1 MMPSLIP
8 GFEYDIFIS
17 YRHKDNKGAHWV
29 RDFDDAL
36 KTELEATFKEDIS
49 IYFDENPHDG
59 LLETHN
65 VDKSLEGKLECLIF
79 IPIVSQT
86 YCDAKSFAWQHE
98 LCAFNKLAK
107 EDQFGRDIKLVNGNV
122 ASRILPI
129 KIHDLDAED
138 KALLASELG
147 GVLRAIEFIFKSAGV
162 NRPLRPHED
171 HPHDNLNKTFY
182 RDQINK
188 VANAIKEIIIAM
200 KSMAL
205 NGDHRSER
213 VSPGSQT
220 HARSNEHLPVKQKS
234 SVKKWLLF
242 MLVCI
247 LGGVG
252 SYSYFH
258 KKDVIVSDA
267 EKYIAV
273 LPLHNLSADPNNQFF
288 ADGIVED
295 LLNRLST
302 IEGFK
307 VISRTS
313 SERYRERN
321 EKSLPQIAKEL
332 GVSYI
337 IEGSVQ
343 RDSNK
348 TRINIQL
355 IDAHLDAHIWSKY
368 FDRDFKDIFKIQSE
382 IAIDIAHELNTVLT
396 PQQTTD
402 IQRNRTENIKAYE
415 LYQLGRFYW
424 NKRTIN
430 GYQTGIGYFEK
441 AIAEDPNYGL
451 AYSGLADTY
460 NLMALQEF
468 MDLKTGRDKAVT
480 LALKALELDDRL
492 AEAHTVLGSIYT
504 NVDWSWEAA
513 EKEYRMALDLNPNF
527 STVHHYYSEHL
538 SIVGKHEEARKHI
551 NKALEL
557 DPLSFVIRHVSAKL
571 YFGRGQFHEALAE
584 NQRCNELNKDHRW
597 PAFYDFIINKYLDNG
612 PEALAGFKRY
622 ASIIGVT
629 DPSKADS
636 IYQTSG
642 LNGLIRWGV
651 EFSDS
656 PIHKSEWYAYLGEN
670 EKALEMLE
678 KAFQKQQFN
687 AEFAFYYAFRDL
699 YSTPRFNKIL
709 EQMNLP
715 VHLPAP

>member
-1 MMPSLIP
+1 MALIAFLI
-8 GFEYDIFIS
+8 GGGLY
-17 YRHKDNKGAHWV
+17 
-29 RDFDDAL
+29 
-36 KTELEATFKEDIS
+36 
-49 IYFDENPHDG
+49 YF
-59 LLETHN
+59 
-65 VDKSLEGKLECLIF
+65 
-79 IPIVSQT
+79 SQT
-86 YCDAKSFAWQHE
+86 RAVAPI
-98 LCAFNKLAK
+98 
-107 EDQFGRDIKLVNGNV
+107 DQ
-122 ASRILPI
+122 
-129 KIHDLDAED
+129 
-138 KALLASELG
+138 
-147 GVLRAIEFIFKSAGV
+147 
-162 NRPLRPHED
+162 
-171 HPHDNLNKTFY
+171 
-182 RDQINK
+182 
-188 VANAIKEIIIAM
+188 
-200 KSMAL
+200 
-205 NGDHRSER
+205 
-213 VSPGSQT
+213 
-220 HARSNEHLPVKQKS
+220 
-234 SVKKWLLF
+234 
-242 MLVCI
+242 
-247 LGGVG
+247 
-252 SYSYFH
+252 
-258 KKDVIVSDA
+258 

-273 LPLHNLSADPNNQFF
+273 LPLTNLSDDPNNQFF

-313 SERYRERN
+313 SERYRERH

-343 RDSNK
+343 RDANK
-348 TRINIQL
+348 TRINVQL
-355 IDAHLDAHIWSKY
+355 IDAHRDAHIWSKY

-430 GYQTGIGYFEK
+430 GYQTSIGYFEK

-451 AYSGLADTY
+451 AYAGLADTY
-460 NLMALQEF
+460 FLMALQEF
-468 MDLKTGRDKAVT
+468 MDLKTGRDKAAT

-504 NVDWSWEAA
+504 NIDFSWEAA

-538 SIVGKHEEARKHI
+538 SVVGKHEEARRHI

-571 YFGRGQFHEALAE
+571 YFSRGQFHEALAE
-584 NQRCNELNKDHRW
+584 NQRCNELNRDHRW
-597 PAFYDFIINKYLDNG
+597 PAFYDFIINKYLNNG

-622 ASIIGVT
+622 INIIGVA

-642 LNGLIRWGV
+642 LNGLILWGL
-651 EFSDS
+651 EFSDT
-656 PIHKSEWYAYLGEN
+656 PMYKAEWYAYMGDHER
-670 EKALEMLE
+670 ALDMLE
-678 KAFQKQQFN
+678 KAFQKHQSDP
-687 AEFAFYYAFRDL
+687 EFAFLYAFKDL
-699 YSTPRFNKIL
+699 YSSPRFNKIL
-709 EQMNLP
+709 EQINLP

>member
-1 MMPSLIP
+1 MSSLLP

-17 YRHKDNKGAHWV
+17 YRHKDNKGGHWV
-29 RDFDDAL
+29 TEFVDAL

-49 IYFDENPHDG
+49 IYFDENPRDG

-65 VDKSLEGKLECLIF
+65 VDKSLEGKLKCLIF
-79 IPIVSQT
+79 IPIISQT
-86 YCDAKSFAWQHE
+86 YCDPKTFAWQHE
-98 LCAFNKLAK
+98 FCAFNKLAR
-107 EDQFGRDIKLVNGNV
+107 EDQFGMDIRLSNGNV
-122 ASRILPI
+122 TSRILPI

-138 KALLASELG
+138 KLILETELSG
-147 GVLRAIEFIFKSAGV
+147 ALRAIEFIYRAPGV
-162 NRPLRPHED
+162 NRPLSSADKKEE
-171 HPHDNLNKTFY
+171 NTAKTFY

-188 VANAIKEIIIAM
+188 VAKAIKDIIIGM
-200 KSMAL
+200 
-205 NGDHRSER
+205 RSGTLIAYQQTER
-213 VSPGSQT
+213 ISPEVQT
-220 HARSNEHLPVKQKS
+220 RAATFKGPIP
-234 SVKKWLLF
+234 KKKRGLKKLLLF
-242 MLVCI
+242 VLIVI
-247 LGGVG
+247 LSGAGL
-252 SYSYFH
+252 YFFSQ
-258 KKDVIVSDA
+258 KKDVVLIDQ

-273 LPLHNLSADPNNQFF
+273 LPLKNLSDDPNNQFF

-302 IEGFK
+302 IEGFR

-313 SERYRERN
+313 SERYRERG

-343 RDSNK
+343 RDANK
-348 TRINIQL
+348 TRINVQL
-355 IDAHLDAHIWSKY
+355 IDALRDAHIWSKY

-424 NKRTIN
+424 NKRKGDAYHTS
-430 GYQTGIGYFEK
+430 IGYYEK

-451 AYSGLADTY
+451 AYAGLADTY
-460 NLMALQEF
+460 FLMGLQGF
-468 MDLKTGRDKAVT
+468 MDLKVGRDKAET

-492 AEAHTVLGSIYT
+492 AEAHNVLGSMYT
-504 NVDWSWEAA
+504 YIDWKWEAA
-513 EKEYRMALDLNPNF
+513 EKEYRMALNLNPNF

-538 SIVGKHEEARKHI
+538 SIVGKHEEARRHI

-557 DPLSFVIRHVSAKL
+557 DPLSFVIRVVSVKL
-571 YFGRGQFHEALAE
+571 YFNRGLFHEALDE
-584 NQRCNELNKDHRW
+584 NQRCNELDKDHIW
-597 PAFYDFIINKYLDNG
+597 PAFYDFIINKYLNNG

-622 ASIIGVT
+622 ASIIGVS
-629 DPSKADS
+629 DPSRADS

-642 LNGLIRWGV
+642 LDGLIRWGV
-651 EFSDS
+651 EFSDA
-656 PIHKSEWYAYLGEN
+656 PIHKAEWYAYLGDN
-670 EKALEMLE
+670 ERALEMLE
-678 KAFQKQQFN
+678 KAFQEHQCRP
-687 AEFAFYYAFRDL
+687 EFAFLYAFRDL

-715 VHLPAP
+715 VH

>member
-1 MMPSLIP
+1 MSSLIS

-17 YRHKDNKGAHWV
+17 YRHKDNKGDRWV
-29 RDFDDAL
+29 TDFVDAL

-49 IYFDENPHDG
+49 IYFDENPHEG
-59 LLETHN
+59 LLETYD
-65 VDKSLEGKLECLIF
+65 VDQSLTEKVKALIF
-79 IPIVSQT
+79 IPIISQT
-86 YCDAKSFAWQHE
+86 YCDTRCFAWQKE
-98 LCAFNKLAK
+98 FLAFRDFAK
-107 EDQFGRDIKLVNGNV
+107 TDDFGLDIKLTNGNV
-122 ASRILPI
+122 AKRILPI
-129 KIHDLDAED
+129 RIHEID
-138 KALLASELG
+138 KVDKEMVESEIG
-147 GVLRAIEFIFKSAGV
+147 GKLRSIDFIYKSSGV
-162 NRPLRPHED
+162 NRPLRSSEL
-171 HPHDNLNKTFY
+171 HPDDNLNKIVY

-188 VANAIKEIIIAM
+188 VANAIREIIVAMRSGTLIVDHEQQGSSHRLQASAGTFTGPIARR
-200 KSMAL
+200 KTGL
-205 NGDHRSER
+205 
-213 VSPGSQT
+213 
-220 HARSNEHLPVKQKS
+220 
-234 SVKKWLLF
+234 KKWLLF
-242 MLVCI
+242 ALI
-247 LGGVG
+247 AFLIGGG
-252 SYSYFH
+252 LYYFSQ
-258 KKDVIVSDA
+258 KGEAVPIDQ

-273 LPLHNLSADPNNQFF
+273 LPLTNLSDDPNNQFF

-313 SERYRERN
+313 SERYRERH
-321 EKSLPQIAKEL
+321 EKSLPQIAQEL

-343 RDSNK
+343 RDANK

-355 IDAHLDAHIWSKY
+355 IDAHRDAHIWSKY

-382 IAIDIAHELNTVLT
+382 IAIDIAHELNAVLT

-402 IQRNRTENIKAYE
+402 IQRNRTESIKAYE

-430 GYQTGIGYFEK
+430 GYQTSIGYFEK

-451 AYSGLADTY
+451 AYAGLADTY
-460 NLMALQEF
+460 FLMALQEF

-504 NVDWSWEAA
+504 NIDFSWEAA
-513 EKEYRMALDLNPNF
+513 EEEYRMALDLNPNF

-538 SIVGKHEEARKHI
+538 SVVGKHEEARRHI
-551 NKALEL
+551 NKALDL

-571 YFGRGQFHEALAE
+571 YFSRGQFHEALAE

-597 PAFYDFIINKYLDNG
+597 PAFYDFIINKYLNNG

-622 ASIIGVT
+622 VSIIGVA

-642 LNGLIRWGV
+642 LNGLIRWGL
-651 EFSDS
+651 EFSDM
-656 PIHKSEWYAYLGEN
+656 PMYKAEWYAYMGDH

-678 KAFQKQQFN
+678 KAFQKHQSDP
-687 AEFAFYYAFRDL
+687 EFAFLYAFRDL
-699 YSTPRFNKIL
+699 YSSPRFNKIL
-709 EQMNLP
+709 EQINLP

>member
-1 MMPSLIP
+1 MMPAFIP

-17 YRHKDNKGAHWV
+17 YRHKDNKGDKWV
-29 RDFDDAL
+29 SDFVEAL
-36 KTELEATFKEDIS
+36 KTELEAIFKEDIS
-49 IYFDENPHDG
+49 IYFDENPHEG
-59 LLETHN
+59 LLETYD
-65 VDKSLEGKLECLIF
+65 VDQSLMGKVKALVF
-79 IPIVSQT
+79 IPILSQT
-86 YCDAKSFAWQHE
+86 YCDIRCFAWQ
-98 LCAFNKLAK
+98 K
-107 EDQFGRDIKLVNGNV
+107 EFLTFMDFATTDDFGLDIKLTNGNV
-122 ASRILPI
+122 AKRILPI
-129 KIHDLDAED
+129 KIHEID
-138 KALLASELG
+138 KADTEMVESAIGGKLRSIDFIYKAS
-147 GVLRAIEFIFKSAGV
+147 GV
-162 NRPLRPHED
+162 NRPLRRNEERPD
-171 HPHDNLNKTFY
+171 DNVNKMAY
-182 RDQINK
+182 RNQINK
-188 VANAIKEIIIAM
+188 TANAIKEIIIAM

-205 NGDHRSER
+205 IQGDKPER
-213 VSPGSQT
+213 HSPGSQT
-220 HARSNEHLPVKQKS
+220 HARSKERLPIKQKPI
-234 SVKKWLLF
+234 VKKWQLFLL
-242 MLVCI
+242 VGI
-247 LGGVG
+247 LGAVG
-252 SYSYFH
+252 FYSYFYT
-258 KKDVIVSDA
+258 KNEFVA
-267 EKYIAV
+267 EGEKYIAV
-273 LPLHNLSADPNNQFF
+273 LPLNNLSADPNNQFF

-295 LLNRLST
+295 LLTRLST

-313 SERYRERN
+313 SERYRERG

-343 RDSNK
+343 RDANK

-355 IDAHLDAHIWSKY
+355 IDAHRDAHIWSKY

-430 GYQTGIGYFEK
+430 GYQTSIGYFEK

-451 AYSGLADTY
+451 AYAGLADTY
-460 NLMALQEF
+460 NLMALQDF
-468 MDLKTGRDKAVT
+468 IDLKPGRDKAVT

-492 AEAHTVLGSIYT
+492 AEAHTVIGSIYT

-513 EKEYRMALDLNPNF
+513 EKEYTMALNLNPNF

-622 ASIIGVT
+622 ASIIGVA

-656 PIHKSEWYAYLGEN
+656 PIHKAEWYAYLGDN
-670 EKALEMLE
+670 ERALEMLE
-678 KAFQKQQFN
+678 KAFQEEQFN
-687 AEFAFYYAFRDL
+687 AEFAFYYEFRDL
-699 YSTPRFNKIL
+699 YSSPRFNKIL
-709 EQMNLP
+709 EQMHLP
-715 VHLPAP
+715 VH